1 MEEKIAN
8 IILSAAKLP
17 GYKIHPYETY
27 ARLKIFGIND
37 IDHPKDLY
45 KADIQMLTDAAKSFA
60 GKHSIKLGATG
71 FATGLPG
78 GPWGMA
84 AGVTADLEEYLRR
97 VFRIAQEIGH
107 VYGLIPM
114 PFVDSVNEDVDEYYS
129 AAQKEILK
137 AILIGVGLGGVSMGI
152 AETAKRIAR
161 KEAEGILSKKI
172 SDKLITQLANR
183 IARIL
188 GGNLTQE
195 QISVRALKFIPILG
209 GVLNSFF
216 CYKSLQFV
224 GNNLINNFEKE
235 HNSVRKNVL
244 KYWQNK

>member
-27 ARLKIFGIND
+27 AKLKLIGFND
-37 IDHPKDLY
+37 IEHPKDLF
-45 KADIQMLTDAAKSFA
+45 KSDIQMLKEAAKSFA

-71 FATGLPG
+71 FATALPG

-84 AGVTADLEEYLRR
+84 AGVTTDLEEYLRR
-97 VFRIAQEIGH
+97 VFLISQEIGH

-114 PFVDSVNEDVDEYYS
+114 PFADSVNEDIDEYYA

-152 AETAKRIAR
+152 GETAKRLAK
-161 KEAEGILSKKI
+161 KEAEGILLKK
-172 SDKLITQLANR
+172 DFR
-183 IARIL
+183 
-188 GGNLTQE
+188 
-195 QISVRALKFIPILG
+195 
-209 GVLNSFF
+209 
-216 CYKSLQFV
+216 
-224 GNNLINNFEKE
+224 
-235 HNSVRKNVL
+235 
-244 KYWQNK
+244 